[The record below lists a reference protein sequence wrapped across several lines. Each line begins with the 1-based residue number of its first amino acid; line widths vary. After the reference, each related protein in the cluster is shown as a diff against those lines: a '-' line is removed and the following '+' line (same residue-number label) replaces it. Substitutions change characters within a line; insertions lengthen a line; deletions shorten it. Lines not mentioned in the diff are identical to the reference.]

1 VKKVLVIF
9 LLVFGITNMLA
20 DSVEESV
27 LEASN
32 TMKKLTRSQ
41 NGIPMSIIKDAK
53 AIVVVPDAVK
63 FGFFIGG
70 KYGEGVAVIKKE
82 DGSWSYPFFIKLGGG
97 SLGFQIGLEVVE
109 SIFVFRTKNS
119 VEELL
124 SDKFTLG
131 VEASASAGPISANV
145 DKSTEVDMSAE
156 IFTYSQNS
164 GLFAGAIFNGAVI
177 SNDDEKNR
185 ALYGND
191 VNVKKIVTSENLSDA
206 YSVQEFLK
214 NLNNLMEK

>member
-1 VKKVLVIF
+1 MKKVLVIF

>member
-1 VKKVLVIF
+1 MKKLVSIF
-9 LLVFGITNMLA
+9 LLVFCMTNILA
-20 DSVEESV
+20 DSVEEKI

-32 TMKKLTRSQ
+32 SMKKLIRSAD
-41 NGIPMSIIKDAK
+41 GIPMSIIQDSK
-53 AIVVVPDAVK
+53 AIIIIPSSMK
-63 FGFFIGG
+63 FGFFLGG
-70 KYGEGVAVIKKE
+70 KYGEGVASIRKV
-82 DGSWSYPFFIKLGGG
+82 DGSWSYPFFIKLSGG
-97 SLGFQIGLEVVE
+97 SLGFQIGFEVAD
-109 SIFVFRTKNS
+109 SILVFRTKNS
-119 VEELL
+119 VNELL

-131 VEASASAGPISANV
+131 AEASASAGPISANA

-164 GLFAGAIFNGAVI
+164 GLFAGAVLGGAVL

-191 VNVKKIVTSENLSDA
+191 VNVTKIISLDNLNDS

-214 NLNNLMEK
+214 NINSLAKR